1 MSRGFIWRKRDICGL
16 ISSDLKDNVIKRATK
31 STVGSP
37 KKAEMASKHPEVTL
51 GPLSARLLE
60 GRRLA
65 HDCRSWTGLV
75 APGTYPPVTLLQ
87 ARSVPQREEDGISS
101 TVLQKE
107 NTTPRKIK
115 LSFSPAYFSGLSVLI
130 PKEKP
135 GERREKDY
143 LSKYY
148 SLWKVCKQ
156 GTSTVIILR
165 SGAQKSVQVH
175 YFQWVSQSQEE
186 GRREKISEY
195 IKIYHPFPLYL
206 LTLCKA
212 AVWKCLIEKLYVRG
226 AGQSGGSPS
235 RPTLPPT
242 SHEVSASRLLWRI
255 ILFHTCQCSSAPLA
269 FTMTQRSNHTGPHYS
284 PCSMGQGPMSPGRS
298 HCAQVFPKTLCLL
311 CGELWARQTRSWVF
325 SLVGFKWKQDYRTEW
340 SPKKLLL
347 RKEKEQK
354 PRYAL
359 RRNKSNNTG
368 VACHAFLQRIFQ
380 T

>member
-1 MSRGFIWRKRDICGL
+1 MLWSKLKTNELRIHLEETRDICGL

-37 KKAEMASKHPEVTL
+37 KKAEMASEHPEVAL

-60 GRRLA
+60 GKGLA

-75 APGTYPPVTLLQ
+75 APWNLSASDSP
-87 ARSVPQREEDGISS
+87 SS
-101 TVLQKE
+101 TIASPKGRRWHFQHLRKRTQLLEKLNYLFLQL
-107 NTTPRKIK
+107 TF
-115 LSFSPAYFSGLSVLI
+115 LACQFFI

-148 SLWKVCKQ
+148 SLCER
-156 GTSTVIILR
+156 GTSTVITLR

-206 LTLCKA
+206 LTLCKV
-212 AVWKCLIEKLYVRG
+212 AVWKRLIEKLYVRG

-242 SHEVSASRLLWRI
+242 SHEVSASRLPWRI
-255 ILFHTCQCSSAPLA
+255 ILFHPCQCSSAPLA
-269 FTMTQRSNHTGPHYS
+269 FTMTQREATTPGPITVPAPWVS
-284 PCSMGQGPMSPGRS
+284 DPCLQGDHS
-298 HCAQVFPKTLCLL
+298 LC
-311 CGELWARQTRSWVF
+311 T
-325 SLVGFKWKQDYRTEW
+325 SL
-340 SPKKLLL
+340 S
-347 RKEKEQK
+347 
-354 PRYAL
+354 
-359 RRNKSNNTG
+359 
-368 VACHAFLQRIFQ
+368 
-380 T
+380 